1 MYEIFQG
8 NVALIIRFS
17 ILFVDRSTRCW
28 MECPPFPCHCLP
40 PLLSPLLQLR
50 PLPPPRPS
58 FRDRATST
66 SPTRPGE
73 LLSTSTF
80 SSAISL
86 DRRNWLQVSSFHLK
100 TSALEI
106 VSNPLVSSFTKRC
119 SRSSFAS
126 IFLQKS
132 FEINYTFFCD
142 VQSAKR
148 DVIFVV
154 SF

>member
-1 MYEIFQG
+1 MYGIFQG

-28 MECPPFPCHCLP
+28 MAYPPFPFHCLP
-40 PLLSPLLQLR
+40 PLLSLLLQLR
-50 PLPPPRPS
+50 PLPLPRLS
-58 FRDRATST
+58 FRDRATSA

-86 DRRNWLQVSSFHLK
+86 DRRNWLQVSPFHLK
-100 TSALEI
+100 TSPLKI
-106 VSNPLVSSFTKRC
+106 VSSLLVSSFTKRC
-119 SRSSFAS
+119 SKSTLVS
-126 IFLQKS
+126 IFFQKS

-142 VQSAKR
+142 DQSAKR
-148 DVIFVV
+148 NVIFVV